1 MAISAVSVCSDL
13 VNTTHVRAIDKLPDA
28 LLAIGAYYNS
38 FLERHTQE
46 EHSHQRLFEQ
56 SLIWSENDM
65 LERSLTQSSALLAHC
80 FYLLATSQIER

>member
-1 MAISAVSVCSDL
+1 MAISAVSVCSDW
-13 VNTTHVRAIDKLPDA
+13 VNAAHVPLTIFSDA